1 MGPRAQVLLD
11 SIPDMSAPE
20 PQIRFCTTADGV
32 NIAWASSG
40 RGLPLVKTPNWLN
53 HLELDVHNVV
63 WRRWIQ
69 RMAQAHTLVRY
80 DARGCGLSDRDV
92 TALSLDTQRLDL
104 EAVVEAA
111 KLDRF
116 VLYGASQGAAIAI
129 DYAARYPERVSH
141 LVLYGGYLR
150 GARKRA
156 ESPGAVEEAD
166 AIQKLVQLG
175 WGRENSAFR
184 QIFATQFIPESTQE
198 QLKAFDEL
206 QRMTVTPETAAAIL
220 SMMHDVDVT
229 ASAKRVQCPT
239 LVLHSRSDARVPFE
253 EGRKLASVI
262 PRAEFV
268 PLDSKNHMLLEHQPA
283 WERFFVELEDFL
295 ARHGAA
301 PAPVKVPSLAELTA
315 AESKVLD
322 LLAAGL
328 KNEKIAQR
336 LEISPKTVR
345 NHINHLF
352 HKLGV
357 QDRAEAI
364 VLAREHG
371 MGRRS

>member
-1 MGPRAQVLLD
+1 
-11 SIPDMSAPE
+11 MSAPE

-32 NIAWASSG
+32 SIAWASAG
-40 RGLPLVKTPNWLN
+40 RGPPVVKTPNWLN
-53 HLELDVHNVV
+53 HIELDVRSIV

-69 RMAQAHTLVRY
+69 RMSEGHTLVRY
-80 DARGCGLSDRDV
+80 DSRGCGLSDRDV
-92 TALSLDTQRLDL
+92 KAVSLDTQRLDL

-111 KLDRF
+111 KLERF

-129 DYAARYPERVSH
+129 EYAARYPERVSH

-156 ESPGAVEEAD
+156 ESRDMVDEAD
-166 AIQKLVQLG
+166 AILKLVQLG
-175 WGRENSAFR
+175 WGRKNSAFR

-206 QRMTVTPETAAAIL
+206 QRMTVTPETAVAIL

-229 ASAKRVQCPT
+229 ASAKRVHCPT
-239 LVLHSRSDARVPFE
+239 LVFHSRGDARVPFE
-253 EGRKLASVI
+253 QGRQLASVI

-268 PLDSKNHMLLEHQPA
+268 PLDSNNHVILEHQSA
-283 WERFFVELEDFL
+283 WEHFFVELEEFL
-295 ARHGAA
+295 ARHGAS
-301 PAPVKVPSLAELTA
+301 PTDVKVPSLAELTA

-328 KNEKIAQR
+328 NNETIAQR
-336 LEISPKTVR
+336 LGISPKTVR
-345 NHINHLF
+345 NHINHIF

-357 QDRAEAI
+357 QERAEAI

-371 MGRRS
+371 MGRR